1 MEVGGQKFTL
11 LTKVLGMVCGLQF
24 LLLLDQLL
32 AVFIQFTGHP
42 LNQFIGLLGY
52 PIALSLILVVVVQ
65 ELRQA
70 SKVLLT
76 VRKSHRCIGFLC
88 QTWLAFFLE
97 KKAKLLEPIAS

>member
-42 LNQFIGLLGY
+42 LNQLIGLLGY
-52 PIALSLILVVVVQ
+52 PIALSLILIVVVQ

-70 SKVLLT
+70 GKGLLT
-76 VRKSHRCIGFLC
+76 VRKSRRCIGFLR